1 MMGKIWVSLESKGL
15 KKKARAC
22 RPRAAHMTG
31 PYYYFLILLRD
42 GQPIIHPFNV
52 FFFKSTFLNFGDL

>member
-1 MMGKIWVSLESKGL
+1 MMGKIWDSLERKGL

-22 RPRAAHMTG
+22 GPRAAHMTG

-52 FFFKSTFLNFGDL
+52 FF